1 MSYCRRHF
9 EICSRCCLRRPSCCS
24 STPRWSTC
32 CRSPT
37 FWAPPARSRSA
48 TAGWWRCICSRLR
61 SILQFPAP
69 HRSASGTFRRVSV
82 LSVREKRMIEISHVD
97 KWYGPAFQALKDCTT
112 SVAKGEVV
120 VVCGPSGSGKSTLI
134 KCVNALE
141 PFQSGEIILDGIKVN
156 DPKTD
161 LPKLRA
167 RVGMVFQ
174 HFELFPHLKI
184 IENLCLA
191 QEKVL
196 GRSHEEAV
204 AKASKLLDRVGLKDY
219 PRKYPAELSG
229 GQQQR
234 VAIARALAM
243 DPIAVLFDEPTSALD
258 PEMISE
264 VLDVM
269 VDLAREGMTMMVV
282 THEMGFASKVAHRVI
297 FMDQGEIVEDALKTD
312 FFGSPRSD
320 RAQKF
325 LSKILSH

>member
-1 MSYCRRHF
+1 
-9 EICSRCCLRRPSCCS
+9 
-24 STPRWSTC
+24 
-32 CRSPT
+32 
-37 FWAPPARSRSA
+37 
-48 TAGWWRCICSRLR
+48 
-61 SILQFPAP
+61 
-69 HRSASGTFRRVSV
+69 
-82 LSVREKRMIEISHVD
+82 MIEIRHVD
-97 KWYGPAFQALKDCTT
+97 KWYGPNFQALKDCTT
-112 SVAKGEVV
+112 SVARGEVV

-141 PFQSGEIILDGIKVN
+141 PFQSGEIIVDGIKVN
-156 DPKTD
+156 DPKTN

-174 HFELFPHLKI
+174 HFELFPHLRI
-184 IENLCLA
+184 LDNLCLA

-196 GRSHEEAV
+196 GRSHEEAL
-204 AKASKLLDRVGLKDY
+204 AKSSKLLARVGLRDHAQ
-219 PRKYPAELSG
+219 KYPAELSG

-243 DPIAVLFDEPTSALD
+243 DPIAMLFDEPTSALD

-282 THEMGFASKVAHRVI
+282 THEMGFARKVAHRVI
-297 FMDQGEIVEDALKTD
+297 FMDQGEIVEDALKVD
-312 FFGSPRSD
+312 FLGKPRSD

>member
-1 MSYCRRHF
+1 
-9 EICSRCCLRRPSCCS
+9 
-24 STPRWSTC
+24 
-32 CRSPT
+32 
-37 FWAPPARSRSA
+37 
-48 TAGWWRCICSRLR
+48 
-61 SILQFPAP
+61 
-69 HRSASGTFRRVSV
+69 
-82 LSVREKRMIEISHVD
+82 MIEISHVD
-97 KWYGPAFQALKDCTT
+97 KWFGPNFQALKDCTT

-141 PFQSGEIILDGIKVN
+141 PFDKGSISIDGIKVN
-156 DPKTD
+156 DPRTD

-184 IENLCLA
+184 IDNLCLA

-196 GRSHEEAV
+196 GRSHDAAR
-204 AKASKLLDRVGLKDY
+204 AKASKLLERVGLADHAK
-219 PRKYPAELSG
+219 KHPAELSG

-243 DPIAVLFDEPTSALD
+243 DPIAMLFDEPTSALD

-297 FMDQGEIVEDALKTD
+297 FMDRGEIVEDAKKDD
-312 FFGSPRSD
+312 FFGKPRSD

-325 LSKILSH
+325 LSKILQH